1 MGLTEK
7 HAFSNKHLIVY
18 SLCPHITLKEGNLG
32 HAVSHILV
40 QFHVCSPWHGV
51 RKSVCIKLVPP
62 IEPQRKITQAQKLK
76 PSTKKHQCYFL
87 MPWSERHLSLQL
99 SLPMFSSH
107 RLTTSAHADGRPA
120 GNETWLAEKS
130 IRMEVCSS
138 ENQRQM
144 DTNGLIS
151 IAMIDYDW
159 LPKAKTNLVSASN
172 RLTVYQYHLI
182 PIFWTV
188 PF

>member
-40 QFHVCSPWHGV
+40 QFRVCSPWHGV
-51 RKSVCIKLVPP
+51 RKSVCIKPVPP
-62 IEPQRKITQAQKLK
+62 IELQRKITQAQKLK
-76 PSTKKHQCYFL
+76 TSTKKHQCYFL

-107 RLTTSAHADGRPA
+107 RLTTSANADGRPA

-144 DTNGLIS
+144 DTSMGDIHC
-151 IAMIDYDW
+151 YDW

-172 RLTVYQYHLI
+172 RLTIYQYHLT
-182 PIFWTV
+182 PIFWIV